1 MATKNKKKIIKKK
14 TATKVIDY
22 KKKYDMLFEHVDNL
36 LAEMST
42 LANDIYDVGLS
53 DRSIVE
59 SLNEYQRDTLKLM
72 DKLDK

>member
-1 MATKNKKKIIKKK
+1 MATKTKKIKSKK
-14 TATKVIDY
+14 VVDY
-22 KKKYDMLFEHVDNL
+22 KKKYDELFEHVDNL